1 MDDGGYDVP
10 HNSTNIKVHETNSPP
25 VDGLRIIVA
34 KGWLLKPKRPVLPL
48 EGSILP
54 TETPPHPPSTPYEL
68 LDFGSGRKL
77 ERFSGLILDRPSPA
91 AEGIRATSPG
101 LWKDADFRFRADG
114 SPGWSEG
121 SAPDKWRFSW
131 QEVVLELKLSP
142 FGHVGLFPEQISNWR
157 WIQRLIQRSQGPI
170 RLLNLFGYTGGSTLA
185 AAAAGAEVVHV
196 DASKPTV
203 EWARRNA
210 ERSGLTNV
218 LTRWIVDDVRDFVER
233 EQRRQA
239 KYDLILLD
247 PPAYGHGAS
256 GRDWKIERDLD
267 PLMEKCLSLLSAAP
281 HGFLLT
287 GHSPIPSLEAGP
299 IASKTWKALRAVFTK
314 SSQHRV
320 GLLDANRR
328 KLDFGYAYRFVN
340 T

>member
-1 MDDGGYDVP
+1 MP
-10 HNSTNIKVHETNSPP
+10 HNSTNIKIHEINSPS

-34 KGWLLKPKRPVLPL
+34 KGWLLKPKRLAQPL
-48 EGSILP
+48 EGSILS
-54 TETPPHPPSTPYEL
+54 TENPKYSSSTPYEL

-77 ERFSGLILDRPSPA
+77 ERYSGLILDRPSPA
-91 AEGIRATSPG
+91 AEGIRPAARD
-101 LWKDADFRFRADG
+101 LWKDAHFRFRSEADEGWSDG
-114 SPGWSEG
+114 SVPENWH
-121 SAPDKWRFSW
+121 FQW
-131 QEVVLELKLSP
+131 QDLALELKLSP

-157 WIQRLIQRSQGPI
+157 WIQALIQSFKHPI
-170 RLLNLFGYTGGSTLA
+170 RVLNLFSYTGGITLA
-185 AAAAGAEVVHV
+185 AAASGAEVVHV

-210 ERSGLTNV
+210 TSSGLSNASI
-218 LTRWIVDDVRDFVER
+218 RWIVDDVRDFVER
-233 EQRRQA
+233 ELRRQA
-239 KYDLILLD
+239 KYDVILLD

-267 PLMEKCLSLLSAAP
+267 PLIEKCLGLLSASSL
-281 HGFLLT
+281 GFLLT
-287 GHSPIPSLEAGP
+287 GHSPIPSLEVGP
-299 IASKTWKALRAVFTK
+299 IAPKTWKALRAVFSK

-320 GLLDANRR
+320 GLLDTNRR